1 MLKRGGD
8 IAASDMKEGTMST
21 LSQFLIQDRVIV
33 ITGGA
38 GLLGQKHTE
47 AVIEGGGIPILLDIS
62 ETALKQAKD
71 NLMEEYTDKLMGCC
85 QADITDIQQV
95 ERIAEILLKKYG
107 HIDGL
112 INNAANNPKVEGN
125 AANMKA
131 IQFENFP
138 MKMWLDD
145 LAVGLTGSFV
155 CSQVFGA
162 VMAKQGGG
170 VILNISSDLG
180 VIAPDQR
187 IYRKEGLK
195 DDEQPIKPVTYS
207 VIKYGLIGLTKYLAT
222 YYAGK
227 GIRANALCPGGV
239 YNGQN
244 EEFLAKLT
252 KLIPM
257 GRMANVDEYKS
268 TILYLIS
275 DASSYMTGSTIIVDG
290 GRTCW

>member
-1 MLKRGGD
+1 MNAMD
-8 IAASDMKEGTMST
+8 
-21 LSQFLIQDRVIV
+21 QFQIHEKVVI
-33 ITGGA
+33 ITGG
-38 GLLGQKHTE
+38 GGFLGRKHAE
-47 AVIEGGGIPILLDIS
+47 AVIEGGGIPILIDVSQDAIDNAKADICSAYGNKCKVEGYTADIS
-62 ETALKQAKD
+62 KR
-71 NLMEEYTDKLMGCC
+71 EEIESIK
-85 QADITDIQQV
+85 
-95 ERIAEILLKKYG
+95 EFLLEKYG
-107 HIDGL
+107 HIDVL

-138 MKMWLDD
+138 INMWLDD
-145 LAVGLTGSFV
+145 IAVGLTGSLT

-162 VMAKQGGG
+162 VMAKQRKG

-187 IYRKEGLK
+187 IYRKDGMA
-195 DDEQPIKPVTYS
+195 DDEQTVKPVTYS
-207 VIKYGLIGLTKYLAT
+207 VIKHGLIGLTKYLAT
-222 YYAGK
+222 YYAEK
-227 GIRANALCPGGV
+227 GVRANALCPGGV

-252 KLIPM
+252 NLIPI
-257 GRMANVDEYKS
+257 GRMANADEYKS
-268 TILYLIS
+268 TVLYLIS